1 MHTFDAQSLSDKENY
16 KLLIG
21 SIIPR
26 PIAFVTT
33 LNQDISVNAAPFSFF
48 NIVNN
53 HPPMIAIAVQRAGGK
68 RKDTALNIERV
79 GDFVV
84 HITDEDNVQDINET
98 AAPLVYGDSELS
110 RTDLSLI
117 TSTAIKTPGIQE
129 AKIRFECK
137 LSQIILLGD
146 ELDGADLIIGE
157 IVTYHIDDSIYEGDF
172 KINPHTLQAVS
183 RLAGNDYAKLGG
195 LFTIDRPENN
205 KTHAIAVYCLWIKS
219 KVHRC

>member
-1 MHTFDAQSLSDKENY
+1 MHTFDAQSLTARENY

-33 LNQDISVNAAPFSFF
+33 LNQDASVNAAPFSFF

-68 RKDTALNIERV
+68 RKDTALNIERT

-98 AAPLVYGDSELS
+98 AAPLAYGDSELS
-110 RTDLSLI
+110 RTELSLL
-117 TSTAIKTPGIQE
+117 TSTTIKTPGIKD
-129 AKIRFECK
+129 AKMRFECK
-137 LSQIILLGD
+137 LSQMILLGD
-146 ELDGADLIIGE
+146 VLDGADLIIGE
-157 IVTYHIDDSIYEGDF
+157 IVTYHIDDSIYEGNF
-172 KINPHTLQAVS
+172 KINPHALQAVS
-183 RLAGNDYAKLGG
+183 RLAGNDYAKSGG
-195 LFTIDRPENN
+195 IFTIDRPE
-205 KTHAIAVYCLWIKS
+205 K
-219 KVHRC
+219 

>member
-68 RKDTALNIERV
+68 RKDTALDIERV

-172 KINPHTLQAVS
+172 KINPYELQAVS
-183 RLAGNDYAKLGG
+183 RLAGNDHAKLGR
-195 LFTIDRPENN
+195 LFTIDRPE
-205 KTHAIAVYCLWIKS
+205 K
-219 KVHRC
+219 

>member
-1 MHTFDAQSLSDKENY
+1 MHTFDAQSLTARENY

-33 LNQDISVNAAPFSFF
+33 LNQDASVNAAPFSFF

-68 RKDTALNIERV
+68 RKDTALNIERT

-98 AAPLVYGDSELS
+98 AAPLAYGDSELS
-110 RTDLSLI
+110 RTELSLL
-117 TSTAIKTPGIQE
+117 TSTTIKTPGIKD
-129 AKIRFECK
+129 AKMRFECK
-137 LSQIILLGD
+137 LSQMILLGD
-146 ELDGADLIIGE
+146 VLDGADLIIGE
-157 IVTYHIDDSIYEGDF
+157 IVTYHIDDSIYEGNF
-172 KINPHTLQAVS
+172 KINPHALQAVS
-183 RLAGNDYAKLGG
+183 CLAGNDYAKLGG
-195 LFTIDRPENN
+195 IFTIDRPE
-205 KTHAIAVYCLWIKS
+205 K
-219 KVHRC
+219 

>member
-1 MHTFDAQSLSDKENY
+1 MYTFDAQSLTARENY

-33 LNQDISVNAAPFSFF
+33 LNQDASVNAAPFSFF

-53 HPPMIAIAVQRAGGK
+53 HPPMVAIAVQRAGGK
-68 RKDTALNIERV
+68 RKDTALNIERT

-98 AAPLVYGDSELS
+98 AAPLAYGDSELS
-110 RTDLSLI
+110 RTELSLL
-117 TSTAIKTPGIQE
+117 TSTTIKTPGIKD
-129 AKIRFECK
+129 AKMRFECK
-137 LSQIILLGD
+137 LSQMILLGD
-146 ELDGADLIIGE
+146 VLDGADLIIGE

-172 KINPHTLQAVS
+172 KINPHALQAVS
-183 RLAGNDYAKLGG
+183 RLAGNDYAKLGEY
-195 LFTIDRPENN
+195 LR
-205 KTHAIAVYCLWIKS
+205 
-219 KVHRC
+219 

>member
-1 MHTFDAQSLSDKENY
+1 MHTFDAQSLTARENY

-33 LNQDISVNAAPFSFF
+33 LNQDASVNAAPFSFF

-68 RKDTALNIERV
+68 RKDTALNIERT

-98 AAPLVYGDSELS
+98 AAPLAYGDSELS
-110 RTDLSLI
+110 HTELSLL
-117 TSTAIKTPGIQE
+117 TSTTIKTPGIKD
-129 AKIRFECK
+129 AKMRFECK
-137 LSQIILLGD
+137 LSQMILLGD
-146 ELDGADLIIGE
+146 VLDGADLIIGE
-157 IVTYHIDDSIYEGDF
+157 IVTYHIDDSIYEGNF
-172 KINPHTLQAVS
+172 KINPHALQAVS
-183 RLAGNDYAKLGG
+183 RLAGNDYAKLGEY
-195 LFTIDRPENN
+195 LQ
-205 KTHAIAVYCLWIKS
+205 
-219 KVHRC
+219 

>member
-1 MHTFDAQSLSDKENY
+1 MYTFDAQSLTARENY

-33 LNQDISVNAAPFSFF
+33 LNQDASVNAAPFSFF

-68 RKDTALNIERV
+68 RKDTALNIERT

-98 AAPLVYGDSELS
+98 AAPLAYGDSELS
-110 RTDLSLI
+110 RTELSLL
-117 TSTAIKTPGIQE
+117 TSTTIKTPGIKD
-129 AKIRFECK
+129 AKMRFECK
-137 LSQIILLGD
+137 LSQMILLGD
-146 ELDGADLIIGE
+146 VLDGADLIIGE

-172 KINPHTLQAVS
+172 KINPHALQAVS
-183 RLAGNDYAKLGG
+183 RLAGNDYAKLWGT
-195 LFTIDRPENN
+195 FTIKRPE
-205 KTHAIAVYCLWIKS
+205 K
-219 KVHRC
+219 

>member
-1 MHTFDAQSLSDKENY
+1 MHTFDAQSLTARENY

-33 LNQDISVNAAPFSFF
+33 LNQDASVNAAPFSFF

-68 RKDTALNIERV
+68 RKDTALNIERT

-98 AAPLVYGDSELS
+98 AAPLAYGDSELS
-110 RTDLSLI
+110 RTELSLL
-117 TSTAIKTPGIQE
+117 TSTTIKTPGIKD
-129 AKIRFECK
+129 AKMRFECK
-137 LSQIILLGD
+137 LSQMILLGD
-146 ELDGADLIIGE
+146 VLDGADLIIGE
-157 IVTYHIDDSIYEGDF
+157 IVTYHIDDSIYEGNF
-172 KINPHTLQAVS
+172 KINPHALQTVS

-195 LFTIDRPENN
+195 IFTIDRPE
-205 KTHAIAVYCLWIKS
+205 K
-219 KVHRC
+219 

>member
-1 MHTFDAQSLSDKENY
+1 MHTFDAQSLTARENY

-33 LNQDISVNAAPFSFF
+33 LNQDASVNAAPFSF

-68 RKDTALNIERV
+68 RKDTALNIERT

-98 AAPLVYGDSELS
+98 AAPLAYGDSELS
-110 RTDLSLI
+110 RTGLSLL
-117 TSTAIKTPGIQE
+117 TSTTIKTPGIKD
-129 AKIRFECK
+129 AKMRFECK
-137 LSQIILLGD
+137 LSQMILLGD
-146 ELDGADLIIGE
+146 VLDGADLIIGK

-172 KINPHTLQAVS
+172 KINPHALQAVS
-183 RLAGNDYAKLGG
+183 RLSGNDYAKLGEY
-195 LFTIDRPENN
+195 LR
-205 KTHAIAVYCLWIKS
+205 
-219 KVHRC
+219 

>member
-1 MHTFDAQSLSDKENY
+1 
-16 KLLIG
+16 
-21 SIIPR
+21 
-26 PIAFVTT
+26 
-33 LNQDISVNAAPFSFF
+33 
-48 NIVNN
+48 
-53 HPPMIAIAVQRAGGK
+53 MIAIAVQRAGGK
-68 RKDTALNIERV
+68 RKDTVLNIERV

-129 AKIRFECK
+129 VKIRFECK
-137 LSQIILLGD
+137 LSQIILLGN

-172 KINPHTLQAVS
+172 KINPHTLKAVS

-195 LFTIDRPENN
+195 LFTIDRPE
-205 KTHAIAVYCLWIKS
+205 K
-219 KVHRC
+219 

>member
-1 MHTFDAQSLSDKENY
+1 MHTFDAQSLTARENY

-33 LNQDISVNAAPFSFF
+33 LNQDASVNAAPFSFF

-68 RKDTALNIERV
+68 RKDTALNIERT

-98 AAPLVYGDSELS
+98 AAPLAYGDSELS
-110 RTDLSLI
+110 RTELSLL
-117 TSTAIKTPGIQE
+117 TSTTIKTPGIKD
-129 AKIRFECK
+129 AKMRFECK
-137 LSQIILLGD
+137 LSQMILLGD
-146 ELDGADLIIGE
+146 VLDGANLIIGE
-157 IVTYHIDDSIYEGDF
+157 IVTYHIDDSIYEGNF
-172 KINPHTLQAVS
+172 KINPHALQAVS
-183 RLAGNDYAKLGG
+183 RLAGNDYAKLGEY
-195 LFTIDRPENN
+195 LQ
-205 KTHAIAVYCLWIKS
+205 
-219 KVHRC
+219 

>member
-1 MHTFDAQSLSDKENY
+1 MYTFDAQSLTARENY

-33 LNQDISVNAAPFSFF
+33 LNQDASVNAAPFSFF

-68 RKDTALNIERV
+68 RKDTALNIERT

-98 AAPLVYGDSELS
+98 AAPLAYGDSELS
-110 RTDLSLI
+110 RTELSLL
-117 TSTAIKTPGIQE
+117 TSTTIKTPGIKD
-129 AKIRFECK
+129 AKM
-137 LSQIILLGD
+137 ILLGD
-146 ELDGADLIIGE
+146 VLDGADLIIGE

-172 KINPHTLQAVS
+172 KINPHALQAVS

-195 LFTIDRPENN
+195 IFTIKRPE
-205 KTHAIAVYCLWIKS
+205 K
-219 KVHRC
+219 

>member
-1 MHTFDAQSLSDKENY
+1 MYTFDAQSLTARENY

-33 LNQDISVNAAPFSFF
+33 LNQDASVNAAPFSFF

-68 RKDTALNIERV
+68 RKDTALNIERT

-98 AAPLVYGDSELS
+98 AAPLAYGDSELS
-110 RTDLSLI
+110 RTELSLL
-117 TSTAIKTPGIQE
+117 TSTTIKTPGIKD
-129 AKIRFECK
+129 AKMRFECK
-137 LSQIILLGD
+137 LSQMILLGD
-146 ELDGADLIIGE
+146 VLDGADLIIGE

-172 KINPHTLQAVS
+172 KINPQALQAVS
-183 RLAGNDYAKLGG
+183 RLAGNDYAKLWGI
-195 LFTIDRPENN
+195 FTIKRPE
-205 KTHAIAVYCLWIKS
+205 K
-219 KVHRC
+219 

>member
-1 MHTFDAQSLSDKENY
+1 MHTFDAQSLTARENY

-33 LNQDISVNAAPFSFF
+33 LNQDASVNAAPFSFF

-68 RKDTALNIERV
+68 RKDTALNIERT

-98 AAPLVYGDSELS
+98 AAPLAYGDSELS
-110 RTDLSLI
+110 RTELSLL
-117 TSTAIKTPGIQE
+117 TSTTIKTPGIKD
-129 AKIRFECK
+129 AKMRFECK
-137 LSQIILLGD
+137 LSQMILLGD
-146 ELDGADLIIGE
+146 VLDGADLIIGE
-157 IVTYHIDDSIYEGDF
+157 IVTYHIDDSIYEGNF
-172 KINPHTLQAVS
+172 KINPHALQAVS
-183 RLAGNDYAKLGG
+183 SLAGNDYAKLGG
-195 LFTIDRPENN
+195 IFTIDRPE
-205 KTHAIAVYCLWIKS
+205 K
-219 KVHRC
+219 

>member
-183 RLAGNDYAKLGG
+183 RLAGNDYAKLGDY
-195 LFTIDRPENN
+195 LQ
-205 KTHAIAVYCLWIKS
+205 
-219 KVHRC
+219 

>member
-1 MHTFDAQSLSDKENY
+1 MHTFDAQSLTARENY

-33 LNQDISVNAAPFSFF
+33 LNQDASVNAAPFSFF

-68 RKDTALNIERV
+68 RKDTALNIERT

-98 AAPLVYGDSELS
+98 AAPLAYGDSELS
-110 RTDLSLI
+110 RTELSLL
-117 TSTAIKTPGIQE
+117 TSTTIKTPGIKD
-129 AKIRFECK
+129 AKMRFECK
-137 LSQIILLGD
+137 LSQMILLGD
-146 ELDGADLIIGE
+146 VLDGADLIIGE
-157 IVTYHIDDSIYEGDF
+157 IVTYHIDDSIYEGNF
-172 KINPHTLQAVS
+172 KINPHALQVVS

-195 LFTIDRPENN
+195 IFTIDRPE
-205 KTHAIAVYCLWIKS
+205 K
-219 KVHRC
+219 

>member
-1 MHTFDAQSLSDKENY
+1 MYTFDAQSLTARENY

-33 LNQDISVNAAPFSFF
+33 LNQDASVNAAPFSFF

-68 RKDTALNIERV
+68 RKDTALNIERT

-98 AAPLVYGDSELS
+98 AAPLAYGDSELS
-110 RTDLSLI
+110 RTELSLL
-117 TSTAIKTPGIQE
+117 TSTTIKTPGIKD
-129 AKIRFECK
+129 AKMRFECK
-137 LSQIILLGD
+137 LSQMILLGD
-146 ELDGADLIIGE
+146 VLDGADLIIGE

-172 KINPHTLQAVS
+172 KINPHALQAVS
-183 RLAGNDYAKLGG
+183 RLAGNDYAKLGEY
-195 LFTIDRPENN
+195 LR
-205 KTHAIAVYCLWIKS
+205 
-219 KVHRC
+219 

>member
-68 RKDTALNIERV
+68 RKYTALNIERV

-146 ELDGADLIIGE
+146 ELGGADLIIGE

-195 LFTIDRPENN
+195 LFTIDRPE
-205 KTHAIAVYCLWIKS
+205 K
-219 KVHRC
+219 

>member
-1 MHTFDAQSLSDKENY
+1 
-16 KLLIG
+16 
-21 SIIPR
+21 
-26 PIAFVTT
+26 
-33 LNQDISVNAAPFSFF
+33 VNAAPFSFF

-195 LFTIDRPENN
+195 LFTIDRPE
-205 KTHAIAVYCLWIKS
+205 K
-219 KVHRC
+219 